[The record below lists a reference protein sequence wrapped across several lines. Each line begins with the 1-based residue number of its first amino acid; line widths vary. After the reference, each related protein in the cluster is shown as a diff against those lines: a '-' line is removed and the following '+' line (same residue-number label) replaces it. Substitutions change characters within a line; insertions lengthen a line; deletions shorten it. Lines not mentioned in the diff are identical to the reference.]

1 MNNRAFK
8 RDPQNG
14 VAPEPT
20 SQAGRSTLED
30 DDIVERIFNA
40 VMDHRLRPGM
50 KLTESALCAAFGVSR
65 GRIRPILVKLGE
77 RGIVALHPN
86 RGAFVASPTPEEAHD
101 VFEARRTIE
110 LSVVRR
116 AATRITKKQ
125 IRDLRGHVAGESAAI
140 TSGNRRE
147 AIGLSGQF
155 HIRLAEVAGNPVL
168 VRFVEELVARSSL
181 IIALFGPRLSA
192 ACGEGDHSDLL
203 DALESNDGARAARL
217 MDHHLEHIAGELH
230 TQESETPPDDLGSI
244 LRA

>member
-1 MNNRAFK
+1 MDNRAAK
-8 RDPQNG
+8 RVQVNG
-14 VAPEPT
+14 EAPET
-20 SQAGRSTLED
+20 RSEAGRPPLE

-77 RGIVALHPN
+77 RGIVVLHPN

-116 AATRITKKQ
+116 AAIRITKKQ
-125 IRDLRGHVAGESAAI
+125 IRDLRGHVAAESAAI
-140 TSGNRRE
+140 ASGNRRE

-155 HIRLAEVAGNPVL
+155 HIRLAEVAGNPVY

-181 IIALFGPRLSA
+181 IIALFGSRLSA
-192 ACGEGDHSDLL
+192 ACGQREHSDLL
-203 DALESNDGARAARL
+203 DALDGNDGARAAQL
-217 MDHHLEHIAGELH
+217 MDHHLEHIAVELH
-230 TQESETPPDDLGSI
+230 THEPETPPDDLRRI
-244 LRA
+244 LGA

>member
-1 MNNRAFK
+1 MKKPAFK
-8 RDPQNG
+8 RVHENG
-14 VAPEPT
+14 EAPETT
-20 SQAGRSTLED
+20 SPAVRSTLED
-30 DDIVERIFNA
+30 EIVERIFNA

-50 KLTESALCAAFGVSR
+50 KLTESALCSAFGVSR
-65 GRIRPILVKLGE
+65 ARIRPILVKLGE

-86 RGAFVASPTPEEAHD
+86 RGAFVASPTPEEARD

-116 AATRITKKQ
+116 AAIRITKRQ
-125 IRDLRGHVAGESAAI
+125 IRDLRGHVAEESAAI
-140 TSGNRRE
+140 ARGNRRE

-155 HIRLAEVAGNPVL
+155 HIRLAEVAGNPVF

-192 ACGEGDHSDLL
+192 ACGEGEHSDLL
-203 DALESNDGARAARL
+203 DALGSNDSARAEQL
-217 MDHHLEHIAGELH
+217 MDHHLQHIAGELH
-230 TQESETPPDDLGSI
+230 THEPTPPPDDLRSI